1 MSFII
6 KPQVIRL
13 SADLTKNMYLDSSI
27 HLYSSDIFIG
37 DSTTALLVHLSQNEG
52 ESVEQA
58 VLSSFH

>member
-1 MSFII
+1 MFFFN

-27 HLYSSDIFIG
+27 HLYISE
-37 DSTTALLVHLSQNEG
+37 HEG